1 MSQLHQHSTNS
12 KRNNKNNMS
21 QITTHILDTSKGK
34 PAKGILIRLEKQ
46 LIDNSWKEIGKGYT
60 NDDGRLPGLV
70 PENTFLEFGIY
81 KLIFDTETY
90 YSNTN
95 VSGLYPFVDIAFKVL
110 ENKHYHIPLL
120 LNPFGYSTY
129 RGS

>member
-1 MSQLHQHSTNS
+1 
-12 KRNNKNNMS
+12 MS

-46 LIDNSWKEIGKGYT
+46 LKDQSWVEIGKGYT

-70 PENTFLEFGIY
+70 PDNTFLEFGIY

-90 YSNTN
+90 YLNTS
-95 VSGLYPFVDIAFKVL
+95 VSGLYPFVDIAFKVS
-110 ENKHYHIPLL
+110 EDKHYHIPLL